1 MSLISMKEQ
10 RDLVVRAF
18 ELGSIALRLYE
29 AGLMTVAQSVDAAAQ
44 HTAIAADQL
53 ADRLTIEADA
63 REVTP

>member
-1 MSLISMKEQ
+1 MSAISMKEQ
-10 RDLVVRAF
+10 RDLVARAF

-29 AGLMTVAQSVDAAAQ
+29 AGLMPVAQSVDAAAQ
-44 HTAIAADQL
+44 HTAIAAAQL